1 MFALVTELYL
11 VASED
16 IFCRRRRYEGL
27 LDDVPGIFCS
37 VAKLGACHTSGQTEV
52 ADGDLL
58 VHKLVGEIVGSF
70 RHGANEHADA
80 LIWLQGFHILPDL
93 HNRRIETE
101 CDLPAVRRQ
110 VIRDRVLDNLQQLLL
125 GVCRANRQA
134 MQ

>member
-37 VAKLGACHTSGQTEV
+37 VAKLGACHTSGETEV

-58 VHKLVGEIVGSF
+58 VDELVGEIVGSL
-70 RHGANEHADA
+70 RHGADEHADA
-80 LIWLQGFHILPDL
+80 LIWFQGLHILPDL
-93 HNRRIETE
+93 DNRRIETE

-110 VIRDRVLDNLQQLLL
+110 VIRNRVLDNLEQLLL
-125 GVCRANRQA
+125 GVRRANRQA

>member
-37 VAKLGACHTSGQTEV
+37 VAKLGACHTSRETEV

-58 VHKLVGEIVGSF
+58 VHKLVGEIVGSL
-70 RHGANEHADA
+70 RHGADEYADA
-80 LIWLQGFHILPDL
+80 LVWLQGFHILPNLD
-93 HNRRIETE
+93 NGRIETE
-101 CDLPAVRRQ
+101 SDLSAVRRQ
-110 VIRDRVLDNLQQLLL
+110 VIRNRVLNNLEQLLL